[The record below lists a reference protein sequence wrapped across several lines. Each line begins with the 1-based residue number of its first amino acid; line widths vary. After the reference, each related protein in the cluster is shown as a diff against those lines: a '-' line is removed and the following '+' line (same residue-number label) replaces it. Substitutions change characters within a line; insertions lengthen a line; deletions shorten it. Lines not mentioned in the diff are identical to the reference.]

1 MARYQFAGVAL
12 GRSAQTFVFVGMEQQ
27 IVAHAAADKTLFDAG
42 QGIHGFIDV
51 DERLVVGIQIRADA
65 GVDARGPLA
74 LSAKALVA
82 AAHAVHIGRGAA

>member
-1 MARYQFAGVAL
+1 
-12 GRSAQTFVFVGMEQQ
+12 MEQQ
-27 IVAHAAADKTLFDAG
+27 VVAHAATDKALFDAG

-51 DERLVVGIQIRADA
+51 DERLVVGIQIWADA